1 MLRLAFDFIITWRET
16 RTRPNAYLLFI
27 AEALNEQG
35 KTEEALVYLNR
46 VRSRALLPVSSASTQ
61 SDVREAIIKE
71 RRVELAFE
79 NKRWLDLVRTGSA
92 EQVMK
97 SYGERVKANPSAYYF
112 PEGFSVAP
120 TAFTDIRIL
129 FPLPASEAALSPY
142 F

>member
-1 MLRLAFDFIITWRET
+1 M
-16 RTRPNAYLLFI
+16 LLFI

-35 KTEEALVYLNR
+35 KTDEALEYLNK
-46 VRSRALLPVSSASTQ
+46 VRARALLPVSSASGQ
-61 SDVREAIIKE
+61 AEVREAIINE

-79 NKRWLDLVRTGSA
+79 NKRWLDLVRTGKA

-97 SYGERVKANPSAYYF
+97 AYGERVKANPMSYYF

-120 TAFTDIRIL
+120 TAFTDIRLL